1 MKLNE
6 LVDQIHIDPRK
17 LTAYALDPH
26 NDRGKDKAY
35 VFRQALGYTQDNY
48 EQLLTQIE
56 RKALVMEAVVQHR
69 DAFGQ
74 RIRVDLEIEGVAGQF
89 AIVRTGW
96 LIPPDSREAQL
107 ITLFVR

>member
-6 LVDQIHIDPRK
+6 LVDRIYIDPRK
-17 LTAYALDPH
+17 LTAYALNPQ
-26 NDRGKDKAY
+26 NERGKDKVY
-35 VFRQALGYTQDNY
+35 VFRQTLGYTQDNY

-56 RKALVMEAVVQHR
+56 MKALAAEAVVQHR

-74 RIRVDLEIEGVAGQF
+74 RVRVDLEIEGVAGQL

-96 LIPPDSREAQL
+96 LIPPDGSEAEL
-107 ITLFVR
+107 MTLYVR